1 MTGTI
6 LNGSC
11 LSLRTESMR
20 AVAVVTVSTTVSTT
34 ISAAIVPP
42 VMTTVASSVAPA
54 MPVVIVIHDRS
65 TESRSGNP
73 ADDGRFS

>member
-6 LNGSC
+6 LNGPC

-20 AVAVVTVSTTVSTT
+20 AVAVVTESATV
-34 ISAAIVPP
+34 SAAIVPP

-73 ADDGRFS
+73 ADDGRFG

>member
-6 LNGSC
+6 LNGPC

-20 AVAVVTVSTTVSTT
+20 AVAVVTVSTT